1 MLRVSEIQ
9 GDDGAA
15 VLRLEGEVIGS
26 DVDQVRQVIEE
37 SLAAGVHLTLDLADL
52 LFVDR
57 EGIALFRKLAGR
69 QVEFINSS
77 PFLTEQLKDVISKIG
92 QLGN

>member
-15 VLRLEGEVIGS
+15 VLRLEGELIGS